1 MHTTAGCRLEIDV
14 EETAEAVLS
23 IAAAVPTLSEQ
34 LTVEVDGAPVPVR
47 ELHAHHGAR
56 LHVATLPAGRAVV
69 GYDVRTGPTKGEREV
84 TDLDAIVA
92 LRPSRYCP
100 SDLLGP
106 WVISELGAPA
116 ANVQDTVDRVVAWV
130 RNRLEYDGSA
140 SRPVDSAVD
149 TLLTGKG
156 VCRDYAHLV
165 ITLLRALD
173 VPARFLSVYAPGLS
187 PMDFHA
193 VAEVAVGGRWQVHD
207 ATGLAPRPSLLRIAT
222 GRDATD
228 TAFLTMTGGAATLVG
243 TEVWAS
249 TDGDLPRDA
258 PVHVA

>member
-1 MHTTAGCRLEIDV
+1 MRTTAGCRLELDV
-14 EETAEAVLS
+14 EETTEVVLS
-23 IAAAVPTLSEQ
+23 IAAAAPATSEH
-34 LTVEVDGAPVPVR
+34 LTVEVDGSAVQVR
-47 ELHAHHGAR
+47 ELQAHHGTR
-56 LHVATLPAGRAVV
+56 LHLATLPAGRAVV
-69 GYDVRTGPTKGEREV
+69 GYDVQADPTKGAREV
-84 TDLDAIVA
+84 NDLDAIVA

-106 WVISELGAPA
+106 WVISELGVPA
-116 ANVQDTVDRVVAWV
+116 ATVQHTVERVVSWV
-130 RNRLEYDGSA
+130 RRRLVYDGTA

-165 ITLLRALD
+165 VTLLRALD
-173 VPARFLSVYAPGLS
+173 VPARLVSAYAPGLS

-193 VAEVAVGGRWQVHD
+193 VAEVAVDGYWQVHD

-222 GRDATD
+222 GRDAAD
-228 TAFLTMTGGAATLVG
+228 TAFLTLTGGAATLVS

-258 PVHVA
+258 PVHLA